1 MVENAVIESLK
12 TRRAVRGYAD
22 RPVEREKLDAILEA
36 ATYAPTGMGAQSPV
50 IVLVESKEVRDKV
63 AALNAGVMGRDIDPF
78 YGAPAVAIVFGHRGC
93 CAYLVRRCLSC
104 GGQPSECGA
113 CRRGRLVLHLSCQ
126 GGLRDRRGSSAFEGL
141 GSRRRLRGRCQLYP
155 GLRRRPCARAEASQ
169 GRVREDRLVGERWG
183 SVPRG
188 ERVVM
193 FKSPFSRWCEASCS
207 IDV

>member
-78 YGAPAVAIVFGHRGC
+78 YGAPAVAIVFGHRGAAPTWFEDAC
-93 CAYLVRRCLSC
+93 LVAGNLLNAAHAVDGDYVGVANCI
-104 GGQPSECGA
+104 
-113 CRRGRLVLHLSCQ
+113 
-126 GGLRDRRGSSAFEGL
+126 L
-141 GSRRRLRGRCQLYP
+141 GYGDGPAPEPKPRKDGY
-155 GLRRRPCARAEASQ
+155 
-169 GRVREDRLVGERWG
+169 VRIV
-183 SVPRG
+183 
-188 ERVVM
+188 
-193 FKSPFSRWCEASCS
+193 
-207 IDV
+207 

>member
-78 YGAPAVAIVFGHRGC
+78 YGAPAVAIVFGHRGAAPTWFEDAC
-93 CAYLVRRCLSC
+93 LVAGNLLNAK
-104 GGQPSECGA
+104 EVFETDE
-113 CRRGRLVLHLSCQ
+113 GRALLKDW
-126 GGLRDRRGSSAFEGL
+126 GLDGDYVGVANCIL
-141 GSRRRLRGRCQLYP
+141 GYGDGPAPEPKPRKDGY
-155 GLRRRPCARAEASQ
+155 
-169 GRVREDRLVGERWG
+169 VRIV
-183 SVPRG
+183 
-188 ERVVM
+188 
-193 FKSPFSRWCEASCS
+193 
-207 IDV
+207 

>member
-78 YGAPAVAIVFGHRGC
+78 YGAPAVAIVVGHRGAAPTWFEDAC
-93 CAYLVRRCLSC
+93 LVAGNLLNAAHAVGVDSC
-104 GGQPSECGA
+104 FIYRAKEVFETDE
-113 CRRGRLVLHLSCQ
+113 GRALLKDW
-126 GGLRDRRGSSAFEGL
+126 GLDGDYVGVANCIL
-141 GSRRRLRGRCQLYP
+141 GYGDGPAPEPKPRKDGY
-155 GLRRRPCARAEASQ
+155 
-169 GRVREDRLVGERWG
+169 VRIV
-183 SVPRG
+183 
-188 ERVVM
+188 
-193 FKSPFSRWCEASCS
+193 
-207 IDV
+207 